1 MQTFASTTK
10 TDRSAGNKP
19 ARSAAELDAVLN
31 HSVSTIS
38 PLTINRKAGCSCG
51 GGCPSCR
58 ASTGNLKVSQPNDAA
73 EIEADQIADRIMRM
87 SAGDAKPQTKSSN
100 PSNQIHRKCDACE
113 EEEDDVGE
121 NPVMRKEAFASAA
134 PTPPPDTPPSIRNVI
149 RSGGR
154 LLDRTTRS
162 FFEPR
167 LGA

>member
-73 EIEADQIADRIMRM
+73 EIEAD
-87 SAGDAKPQTKSSN
+87 
-100 PSNQIHRKCDACE
+100 PSL
-113 EEEDDVGE
+113 GG
-121 NPVMRKEAFASAA
+121 FGGL
-134 PTPPPDTPPSIRNVI
+134 PPDKRGWA
-149 RSGGR
+149 GGH
-154 LLDRTTRS
+154 
-162 FFEPR
+162 
-167 LGA
+167 